1 MRHTEILVIKIL
13 WLNPEQVKGAGQTA
27 DGKRGVFPHG
37 TRHGGS
43 PIQKETSTGS
53 SAYVQQSLL
62 GMMHFKS
69 RVFLFYR
76 LQHASC

>member
-1 MRHTEILVIKIL
+1 MRHTEIFVIKIL
-13 WLNPEQVKGAGQTA
+13 WLNPEQVKGAGQIA
-27 DGKRGVFPHG
+27 DGKRGVFPHEAL
-37 TRHGGS
+37 HGGS
-43 PIQKETSTGS
+43 RIQKETSTGS
-53 SAYVQQSLL
+53 SAYVQHCLL